1 MRLLRSLLPAAL
13 ALAALPAHAGDL
25 LQMQVVDRDQ
35 GNVLPEYAHRGD
47 TWIAGTPSHRYAVR
61 LTNTSGGRLLV
72 VLSVDGVNA
81 VSGETAAASQR
92 GYVLAPGETA
102 EITGWRKSMQ
112 GVAQFVFTSVP
123 DSYAARTGRPDDIG
137 VIGAAVFTERTRWRP
152 VYPAAPPIARNAPME
167 KSAMGADAA
176 EEAAPQRIGTGHGDA
191 EWSPVTGTTFERAS
205 PRPAEIVAIRYDDVV
220 SLRRLGILPRPWGP
234 RPHAPRPFPG
244 GFVPDPP
251 LARD

>member
-1 MRLLRSLLPAAL
+1 MPGVATPGSPAR
-13 ALAALPAHAGDL
+13 P
-25 LQMQVVDRDQ
+25 R
-35 GNVLPEYAHRGD
+35 
-47 TWIAGTPSHRYAVR
+47 IGTPLR

-112 GVAQFVFTSVP
+112 GVAQFVFTPVP

-137 VIGAAVFTERTRWRP
+137 VIGAAVFTERTHWRP
-152 VYPAAPPIARNAPME
+152 VYPVAPAAARAPMA
-167 KSAMGADAA
+167 KSAMNADAA
-176 EEAAPQRIGTGHGDA
+176 SEAAPQRIGTGHGDA
-191 EWSPVTGTTFERAS
+191 EWSPVTSTTFERAS
-205 PRPAEIVAIRYDDVV
+205 RSPAEVVTIRYDDTA
-220 SLRRLGILPRPWGP
+220 SLRRLGVLPHRWPP
-234 RPHAPRPFPG
+234 VAHAPRPFPG

-251 LARD
+251 ARD